1 MRHRSNARRPAALA
15 RTVAAGTLV
24 LVATAG
30 CADAA
35 PGAGSYPVATPQ
47 TQVLATPTASAG
59 GYQLVAAGDPVRV
72 VLPGADVTAQVSG
85 PDVEVPTPA
94 PGQPLSAVSAPGVL
108 TVTFTAT
115 SGHLDV
121 AAAGFLGLD
130 EKQDPEALTADA
142 PSVTVEPG
150 HPATLH
156 LSSTFATGHTTL
168 TWQPLG
174 TPLVTWDFVVE
185 ID

>member
-1 MRHRSNARRPAALA
+1 MWRGAPR
-15 RTVAAGTLV
+15 
-24 LVATAG
+24 AG
-30 CADAA
+30 CAGAA

-47 TQVLATPTASAG
+47 TEVLATPTATAG

-72 VLPGADVTAQVSG
+72 LLPDADVTAQVSG
-85 PDVEVPTPA
+85 PDVDVPTPA

-115 SGHLDV
+115 FGRLDV
-121 AAAGFLGLD
+121 SAASFLGLD
-130 EKQDPEALTADA
+130 EKQDPEALSADV

-174 TPLVTWDFVVE
+174 SPLVTWDFVVE